1 MRGHIKQRAKGS
13 WSIVLELG
21 RDPATGKRRQQW
33 TTFRGTKRDAE
44 RKLAELQHQMDTGSY
59 LRPSR
64 LRVAGFLQQWLKD
77 YAWPNVAPRTAEGY
91 EHIVHQHL
99 IPALGAIPLS
109 QLTPQGLQAYYGE
122 KMASGRRDGKGGL
135 SPRTVRHHHVHPPHR
150 PAKCRQM
157 GTADAQSRWQR

>member
-44 RKLAELQHQMDTGSY
+44 RKLAELQHQMDTSSY
-59 LRPSR
+59 LKPYR
-64 LRVAGFLQQWLKD
+64 LRVAEFLQQWLRD

-99 IPALGAIPLS
+99 IPALGAVPLA
-109 QLTPQGLQAYYGE
+109 QFTPQDLQVYTVRSWPAAIMIIPKQYRN
-122 KMASGRRDGKGGL
+122 AKGGGDE
-135 SPRTVRHHHVHPPHR
+135 RNHT
-150 PAKCRQM
+150 KTGQE
-157 GTADAQSRWQR
+157 